1 MLLKVLM
8 SVFQDDSLLGCN
20 MMYIVRYIVTDIL
33 EAPAALMIHVRVIQV
48 ARLLTHL
55 NAEEAV

>member
-1 MLLKVLM
+1 M